1 MVAGMM
7 SVTRRGLASSLLFTF
22 PPLGSLLL
30 VYSITSASLPQDLS
44 RTTCL
49 GALFMFL
56 QLAGGDKSGD
66 KEISKEG
73 AENQKEGEEEG
84 NRIQLGSQK
93 KRRIRMRMER
103 EHEVPV
109 EGEEILKEAEE

>member
-1 MVAGMM
+1 MVAGMT

-30 VYSITSASLPQDLS
+30 VYSITSANLPQDLS

-56 QLAGGDKSGD
+56 LLAGEDKSGD
-66 KEISKEG
+66 REISKEG

-93 KRRIRMRMER
+93 KRRIQMRMER
-103 EHEVPV
+103 EHEVPA